1 MKRLII
7 GDPESIEYKDDFE
20 KQIILKK
27 LRKTVRCPFCGAMN
41 IGEFEFDKENECIG
55 WNFDCKTE
63 CPNSFEYAEAN
74 SYENAE
80 LYTNFNGKFIY

>member
-7 GDPESIEYKDDFE
+7 GDPESIEYKDNFE

-41 IGEFEFDKENECIG
+41 IGEFEFDKENECVG
-55 WNFDCKTE
+55 WNFDCKKS
-63 CPNSFEYAEAN
+63 CPNSFEYGEKYGFGDAEVW
-74 SYENAE
+74 S
-80 LYTNFNGKFIY
+80 NFNGKFIY